1 MKDKFLI
8 ITGGT
13 GGHVIPAINFANYL
27 ISKNNNC
34 KIIIDKRGYNYINNF
49 RGKINIVHSSNLSG
63 SFFSKILGIII
74 LFFGFLKSFLLILTY
89 KPNIVISFGSYASF
103 FPMLCCVFLKPIF
116 KIKIY
121 VHEQNCIIGRTNK
134 FFLKFVNKLFLNFQ
148 VKSKINNKLQSKT
161 FMVGSPEKN
170 TIDSKL
176 KIEKNFD
183 KIFTIFIF
191 GGSQGSEYVTNF
203 SLNLIKIL
211 HEEKII
217 NARYIIQCPKNMISK
232 LSDDL
237 KNIQSEIII
246 KDYYKNIDE
255 VLKNTS
261 IAISRAG
268 AGSINDLINFKIPS
282 ILLPLPTAKDNHQFY
297 NASIMSYHD
306 VAIIVDEK
314 TKELIRAKNYIYEI
328 YKNPEKINSIN
339 ERFDKIKVKNS
350 NSLIYKLITNG
361 K

>member
-134 FFLKFVNKLFLNFQ
+134 FFLKF
-148 VKSKINNKLQSKT
+148 
-161 FMVGSPEKN
+161 
-170 TIDSKL
+170 
-176 KIEKNFD
+176 
-183 KIFTIFIF
+183 
-191 GGSQGSEYVTNF
+191 
-203 SLNLIKIL
+203 
-211 HEEKII
+211 
-217 NARYIIQCPKNMISK
+217 
-232 LSDDL
+232 
-237 KNIQSEIII
+237 
-246 KDYYKNIDE
+246 
-255 VLKNTS
+255 
-261 IAISRAG
+261 
-268 AGSINDLINFKIPS
+268 
-282 ILLPLPTAKDNHQFY
+282 
-297 NASIMSYHD
+297 
-306 VAIIVDEK
+306 
-314 TKELIRAKNYIYEI
+314 
-328 YKNPEKINSIN
+328 
-339 ERFDKIKVKNS
+339 
-350 NSLIYKLITNG
+350 
-361 K
+361 